1 MNKWFGKIGFVM
13 TVQDEVRPSKWIEKV
28 VEKEFYGEVIKNY
41 RRWEQGLSTNDDTNI
56 SNQISVLADGFAIN
70 NLQYMKYIEFSGAF
84 WKINSIDIQAPRLIL
99 GIGGVWNGKRANS

>member
-13 TVQDEVRPSKWIEKV
+13 TVQDENKPSKWVEKV
-28 VEKEFYGEVIKNY
+28 VEKDFYGDVLNNY
-41 RRWEQGLSTNDDTNI
+41 HKWEQGLSVNDDANI
-56 SNQISVLADGFAIN
+56 SNQISVVANDFAIN

-84 WKINSIDIQAPRLIL
+84 WKINLINKQMPRLIL